1 MFQPRR
7 PRGFIRDSLLTI
19 GAFAGSGTLFAQVAG
34 VLPPTDLAAII
45 TQGGVLGVTV
55 YLLVQSYRERQADA
69 DRAASAAAA
78 LNEQRVEEAK
88 QFGTELQRV
97 NAEQTARMDRLLTAV
112 LDRLPSAEE
121 STPKG
126 KSR

>member
-1 MFQPRR
+1 MRLKRR
-7 PRGFIRDSLLTI
+7 PRGFIRDSLLSL

-34 VLPPTDLAAII
+34 ALPPTDLAAIV
-45 TQGGVLGVTV
+45 TQGGVLGVTI

-69 DRAASAAAA
+69 DRAAEAAAA
-78 LNEQRVEEAK
+78 LNDQRVEEAK
-88 QFGTELQRV
+88 QFGAELQRV

-112 LDRLPSAEE
+112 LDRLPAVEDS
-121 STPKG
+121 KG